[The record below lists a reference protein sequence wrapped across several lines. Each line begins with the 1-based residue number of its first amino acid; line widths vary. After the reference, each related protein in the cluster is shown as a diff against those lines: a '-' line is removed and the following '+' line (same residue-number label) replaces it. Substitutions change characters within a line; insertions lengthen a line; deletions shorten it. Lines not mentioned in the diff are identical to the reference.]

1 MEESK
6 LNEYIQYLQEGLN
19 PGDVNL
25 ICQDPSTTSGG
36 ANPNPNNQNNEPGSG
51 GSTDNG
57 ANGNNQNNDPGTGNS
72 TDNGANAQKSN
83 TSQFSRSNKLVLIMF
98 LMLLSI

>member
-1 MEESK
+1 VEESK

-51 GSTDNG
+51 GSTDNELM
-57 ANGNNQNNDPGTGNS
+57 GT
-72 TDNGANAQKSN
+72 TRTMIQE
-83 TSQFSRSNKLVLIMF
+83 QEIQLIME
-98 LMLLSI
+98 LMLKKATHLNSQEVTNWF